1 VIRVSVVVPT
11 FERAA
16 RLPGLVAALEAQ
28 TLPRDEFEV
37 IISDDGSS
45 DETPQVLEDL
55 RSRSGIDLRVERA
68 PQNGG
73 AAAARNLGWRAA
85 RAPVIAFTDD
95 DCVPAPG
102 WLEAGLAALEAS
114 GAGIVQGRT
123 LPDPSVR
130 REVGFWRSIAVEEF
144 SNRYET
150 CNIFYRIDVLRETN
164 GFDAGFRLGLQ
175 TGISEGEDM
184 ELGWRARRLGVTGA
198 FAAEALV
205 HHAVTFPGLR
215 FLLRSAFDVR
225 NLATMVRRFPEMRK
239 EILFM
244 RVFLARRHVAF
255 LAALGG
261 IAVAPFWLPALALTA
276 PYLGIWLGRPPRPVD
291 KRSIIG
297 KLAEVPFDVA
307 IVSGLAVGSIRERT
321 LIL

>member
-1 VIRVSVVVPT
+1 MIRVSVVVAT

-28 TLPRDEFEV
+28 TLPRDQFEV

-45 DETPQVLEDL
+45 DETPRVLEDL
-55 RSRSGIDLRVERA
+55 RERSAIELRVLRA
-68 PQNGG
+68 PENGG

-85 RAPVIAFTDD
+85 RGPIVAFTDD
-95 DCVPAPG
+95 DCLPAPG

-123 LPDPSVR
+123 IPDPSVR
-130 REVGFWRSIAVEEF
+130 REVGFWRSITVEEF

-150 CNIFYRIDVLRETN
+150 CNIFYRTEVLRDTN
-164 GFDAGFRLGLQ
+164 GFDAGFRLGLR

-184 ELGWRARRLGVTGA
+184 ELGWRARRLGVRA
-198 FAAEALV
+198 EFASEALV
-205 HHAVTFPGLR
+205 CHAVTFPGLR
-215 FLLRSAFDVR
+215 FLLRSAYDVR
-225 NLATMVRRFPEMRK
+225 NLAAMIRRFPEMRK
-239 EILFM
+239 EMLFL
-244 RVFLARRHVAF
+244 RVFLARRHIAF
-255 LAALGG
+255 LGALAGVA
-261 IAVAPFWLPALALTA
+261 IAPWWFPALALA
-276 PYLGIWLGRPPRPVD
+276 VPYLAIWLGRPPRPVD

-307 IVSGLAVGSIRERT
+307 IISGLAVGSVRERT